1 MAKLTIIFG
10 AALILLGVGAYFIAP
25 ADARSVTAFIPAF
38 VGAPILVCG
47 LLALKPSLRKGA
59 MHVAVAIGGLGL
71 IASFSRIVTLLTRGE
86 SIQLNLAT
94 GVQLAMAGLTG
105 AFVVLCVQSFM
116 RARKA
121 NASPPTP

>member
-1 MAKLTIIFG
+1 MPKLTIIFG
-10 AALILLGVGAYFIAP
+10 VALIALGVGAYFAAP

-38 VGAPILVCG
+38 VGVPILICG
-47 LLALKPSLRKGA
+47 LLAMKPSLRKGA

-86 SIQLNLAT
+86 SIQFNLAT

-105 AFVVLCVQSFM
+105 AFVVLCVRSFM
-116 RARKA
+116 QARKTGA
-121 NASPPTP
+121 AGAA